1 MTIEIFIQTKSKNPA
16 VQKVAQAR
24 WLIQSVSNNGQV
36 NSKDG
41 AVSINNATYKRAALQ
56 SLVDSLSR
64 FNKAAVIKIY
74 ISDDYVRNMCI
85 SKMPNRWRA
94 NDWHKIRLN
103 GELKHCD
110 LWQQVFSLMSN
121 HAVVFA
127 SSDECLG
134 SYKLKELEDR
144 LNGIKRIM

>member
-1 MTIEIFIQTKSKNPA
+1 MRIDIYIQTKTKNPA
-16 VQKVAQAR
+16 VLKTAQAR

-41 AVSINNATYKRAALQ
+41 AVSINNATSKRAALQ
-56 SLVDSLSR
+56 SLVDALSR
-64 FNKAAVIKIY
+64 FNKSAVIKIY
-74 ISDDYVRNMCI
+74 ISDNYVRNMCI
-85 SKMPNRWRA
+85 AQMPKRWKA

-103 GELKHCD
+103 GELVHSD
-110 LWQQVFSLMSN
+110 LWQKVNTLLSN

-127 SSDECLG
+127 SEDECLG

-144 LNGIKRIM
+144 LNGVQRML

>member
-74 ISDDYVRNMCI
+74 ISDDYVRNICI
-85 SKMPNRWRA
+85 SKMQNRWRE

>member
-1 MTIEIFIQTKSKNPA
+1 MTIEIYIQTKTKNPA
-16 VQKVAQAR
+16 VQKTAQAR
-24 WLIQSVSNNGQV
+24 WLIQSVSNTGQV

-41 AVSINNATYKRAALQ
+41 AVSISNATSKRAALQ
-56 SLVDSLSR
+56 SLVDALSR

-85 SKMPNRWRA
+85 TKMPNRWRA
-94 NDWHKIRLN
+94 NDWHKIRQN

-110 LWQQVFSLMSN
+110 LWVRLFRLMSI
-121 HAVVFA
+121 HAIVFA
-127 SSDECLG
+127 SKEECQG

-144 LNGIKRIM
+144 LNGVKRIM

>member
-1 MTIEIFIQTKSKNPA
+1 MTIEIYIQTKTKNPA
-16 VQKVAQAR
+16 VLKTAQSR
-24 WLIQSVSNNGQV
+24 WLIQSVQKNGQV
-36 NSKDG
+36 ISKDG
-41 AVSINNATYKRAALQ
+41 AVSISNATSKRAALQ
-56 SLVDSLSR
+56 SLVDALSR

-85 SKMPNRWRA
+85 TKMPNRWKA
-94 NDWHKIRLN
+94 NDWHKIRQN

-110 LWQQVFSLMSN
+110 LWVRLYRLMSI
-121 HAVVFA
+121 HAIAFA
-127 SSDECLG
+127 SKEECQG

>member
-1 MTIEIFIQTKSKNPA
+1 MKIEIFIQTKTKNPA
-16 VQKVAQAR
+16 VLKVAQAR
-24 WLIQSVSNNGQV
+24 WLIQSVSNTGQV

-41 AVSINNATYKRAALQ
+41 AVSINNATSKRAALQ
-56 SLVDSLSR
+56 SLVDALSR

-74 ISDDYVRNMCI
+74 ISDDYVRNMCLTN
-85 SKMPNRWRA
+85 MPMRWRA

-103 GELKHCD
+103 GTLVHSD
-110 LWQQVFSLMSN
+110 LWQMVNQLLAN

-127 SSDECLG
+127 TKEECLG

>member
-16 VQKVAQAR
+16 AQKIAQAR
-24 WLIQSVSNNGQV
+24 WLIQSVSNSGQV

-74 ISDDYVRNMCI
+74 ISDDYVRNM
-85 SKMPNRWRA
+85 
-94 NDWHKIRLN
+94 
-103 GELKHCD
+103 
-110 LWQQVFSLMSN
+110 
-121 HAVVFA
+121 
-127 SSDECLG
+127 
-134 SYKLKELEDR
+134 
-144 LNGIKRIM
+144 GI

>member
-1 MTIEIFIQTKSKNPA
+1 MKIEIFIQTKTKNPA
-16 VQKVAQAR
+16 VLKVAQAR
-24 WLIQSVSNNGQV
+24 WLIQSVSNAGQV

-41 AVSINNATYKRAALQ
+41 AVSINNATSKRAALQ
-56 SLVDSLSR
+56 SLVDALSR

-74 ISDDYVRNMCI
+74 ISDDYVRNMCLTN
-85 SKMPNRWRA
+85 MPMRWRA

-103 GELKHCD
+103 GTLVHSD
-110 LWQQVFSLMSN
+110 LWQMVNSLLAN

-127 SSDECLG
+127 TKEECLG

>member
-1 MTIEIFIQTKSKNPA
+1 MKIEIFIQTKTKNPA
-16 VQKVAQAR
+16 VLKVAQAR
-24 WLIQSVSNNGQV
+24 WLIQSVSNAGQV

-41 AVSINNATYKRAALQ
+41 AVSINNATSKRAALQ
-56 SLVDSLSR
+56 SLVDALSR

-74 ISDDYVRNMCI
+74 ISDDYVRNMCLTN
-85 SKMPNRWRA
+85 MPMRWRA

-103 GELKHCD
+103 GTLVHSD
-110 LWQQVFSLMSN
+110 LWQMVNQLLAN

-127 SSDECLG
+127 TKEECLG

>member
-1 MTIEIFIQTKSKNPA
+1 MKIEIFIQTKTKNPA
-16 VQKVAQAR
+16 VLKVAQAR
-24 WLIQSVSNNGQV
+24 WLIQSVSNAGQV

-41 AVSINNATYKRAALQ
+41 AVSINNATSKRAALQ
-56 SLVDSLSR
+56 SLVDALSR
-64 FNKAAVIKIY
+64 FNKEAVIKIY
-74 ISDDYVRNMCI
+74 ISDDYVRNMCLTN
-85 SKMPNRWRA
+85 MPMRWRA

-103 GELKHCD
+103 GTLVHSD
-110 LWQQVFSLMSN
+110 LWQMVNSLLAN

-127 SSDECLG
+127 TKEECLG

>member
-1 MTIEIFIQTKSKNPA
+1 MTIEIFIQTKTKNPA
-16 VQKVAQAR
+16 VQKTAQAR

-41 AVSINNATYKRAALQ
+41 VVAISNATHKRAALQ
-56 SLVDSLSR
+56 SLVDALSR

-85 SKMPNRWRA
+85 SKMPNRWKA

-127 SSDECLG
+127 SSEECLG
-134 SYKLKELEDR
+134 SYRLKELEDR